1 MLINHVVSDIVVS
14 IRSKRLGPGSLKVKR
29 KVKRRGRER
38 KLKDIK
44 RKAKR
49 RGEGNEGTERTKIVL
64 QKSRYQI

>member
-1 MLINHVVSDIVVS
+1 M
-14 IRSKRLGPGSLKVKR
+14 KVKR

-38 KLKDIK
+38 RLKDIK